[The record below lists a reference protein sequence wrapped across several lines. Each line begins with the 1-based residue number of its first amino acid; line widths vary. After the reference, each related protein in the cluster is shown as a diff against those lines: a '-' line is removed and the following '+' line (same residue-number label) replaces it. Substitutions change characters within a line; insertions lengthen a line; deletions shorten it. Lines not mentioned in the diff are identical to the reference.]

1 MFFSV
6 ALVIYFS
13 IMKLLDLNSWNRKD
27 HFEFFK
33 NYDQPFFGITAD
45 LDVSKAHLKAKE
57 IGASFFLYYLH
68 KTLTVINKLAPF
80 RYRILN
86 DKVVI
91 YDEIRAGATINRPD
105 STFSFSYLPYHKNFA
120 QFQKEA
126 TVIIENIRLT
136 SGLPHTDRSQDVA
149 YFSAIPWVKFTS
161 IEHAMNSKTEDSV
174 PKIAFGKWENKEGK
188 KLMPVSVHV
197 HHALMDGVHV
207 GQFYE
212 LLQQLLDEE

>member
-1 MFFSV
+1 
-6 ALVIYFS
+6 
-13 IMKLLDLNSWNRKD
+13 MKYLDLNSWNRKE

-45 LDVSKAHLKAKE
+45 LDVSKAYLKAQQKDS
-57 IGASFFLYYLH
+57 SFFLYYLH
-68 KTLTVINKLAPF
+68 KTLTVINTIEAFK
-80 RYRILN
+80 YRIVD
-86 DKVVI
+86 DKVMI

-105 STFSFSYLPYHKNFA
+105 GTFSFSYFPYYQSFE

-126 TVIIENIRLT
+126 LVIIDEIRMT
-136 SGLPHTDRSQDVA
+136 KGLPHTDRSQDVA

-161 IEHAMNSKTEDSV
+161 IEHAMNSKFADSV
-174 PKIAFGKWENKEGK
+174 PKIAFGKWGVKEGK
-188 KLMPVSVHV
+188 KFMPVSVHV

-212 LLQQLLDEE
+212 LLQKLLDE